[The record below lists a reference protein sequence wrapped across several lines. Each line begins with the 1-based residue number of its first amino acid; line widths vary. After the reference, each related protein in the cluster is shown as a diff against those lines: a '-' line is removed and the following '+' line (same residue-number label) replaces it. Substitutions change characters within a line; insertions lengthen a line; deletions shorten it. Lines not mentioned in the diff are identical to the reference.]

1 MIIVGVGVISGVKK
15 NIQNRDIRQ
24 KEASVPFR
32 GHSKTL
38 ISLTGSPDSLGE
50 VALFDF
56 AVIDQTSHS
65 GKLHFN
71 F

>member
-1 MIIVGVGVISGVKK
+1 MITGVKK

-56 AVIDQTSHS
+56 AVCY
-65 GKLHFN
+65 
-71 F
+71 